1 MIIWSM
7 GAMGEVVSGLVGRRF
22 DLGRAAQA
30 AGWQRELLG
39 DAPHAPE
46 AAALGIASLVYRAP
60 RPFHPGRLWRA
71 VLEDAALP
79 PVLRAKVTPAHHLCA
94 PSGQAPRSAH
104 PKRSSW
110 RAPACFLAW
119 GASMGRTDR

>member
-1 MIIWSM
+1 MLRNL
-7 GAMGEVVSGLVGRRF
+7 VHKPPVSCSVTCSLGRREWVFSRLWGRRF

-60 RPFHPGRLWRA
+60 RPFHPQRLWRA
-71 VLEDAALP
+71 VLEDGALP
-79 PVLRAKVTPAHHLCA
+79 PVLRAKVTPAHHLCG
-94 PSGQAPRSAH
+94 PRRQAPCSAH
-104 PKRSSW
+104 LKRSS
-110 RAPACFLAW
+110 
-119 GASMGRTDR
+119 